1 MHCLE
6 YCCCLITA
14 IIISILIIIIIV
26 YHHYYHHYHD
36 YYYHYHCYHQNCYPH
51 LEDHYL
57 KYYLEHN
64 SGNKLVSILTFRQ
77 FFTNLTH
84 KKMSTPK
91 TEMKSKYETGSS
103 CTPVNK
109 TRIKNVSCGY
119 SRYTTL
125 SLVSQPAKLQKKT
138 QITFKNNKFT
148 RQRTLSVPEHILLK
162 RLNQFVITANVYL
175 DTIKQS

>member
-6 YCCCLITA
+6 YCYCLITT
-14 IIISILIIIIIV
+14 IIIGVLIIIIIV
-26 YHHYYHHYHD
+26 YHHYYHDYHD

-57 KYYLEHN
+57 KYYLERY
-64 SGNKLVSILTFRQ
+64 SGNKLVSILTFSFLPISPTKRCQ
-77 FFTNLTH
+77 P
-84 KKMSTPK
+84 PK

-175 DTIKQS
+175 DTIKQI